1 MSKTILIAT
10 EKPFAKKAIKKMQKI
25 IRNADGFDYQLL
37 ERYNGTQLQE
47 AILDADALIVRSDK
61 VPDSIIHLAKRL
73 KIIVRAGAG
82 YDNIDTEAASYK
94 DIIVMNTPGQNS
106 NGVAELAF
114 GLMLGLIRRK
124 YLGGPGTELR
134 GKSIG
139 LHGFGHIGK
148 CMAEIAKGF
157 QMKIYAYDPYV
168 DKEVMKQYGVKAC
181 KSASELYE
189 KVNFISLNI
198 PVNEKTERSINYKL
212 LKKMRKNA
220 MLVNTARK
228 DLIDEKDLMRIM
240 NERPEF
246 MYASDIAPTWK
257 VEMEEK
263 FPMRTLF
270 TTKKMGAQTVEA
282 NTNSGVA
289 AVNQII
295 DYFEKGDTTF
305 QVN

>member
-1 MSKTILIAT
+1 MSKTILVAT
-10 EKPFAKKAIKKMQKI
+10 EKPFAKKALKRMRKI
-25 IRNADGFDYQLL
+25 IHNAEGFDLRLL
-37 ERYNGTQLQE
+37 ERYNGTELHE
-47 AILDADALIVRSDK
+47 AMTDADALIVRSDK
-61 VPDSIIHLAKRL
+61 VIDTVIKSAKKL
-73 KIIVRAGAG
+73 KIVVRAGAG
-82 YDNIDTEAASYK
+82 YDNIDVEAASAQK
-94 DIIVMNTPGQNS
+94 VTVMNTPGQNS

-124 YLGGPGTELR
+124 YLGGPGTELK

-148 CMAEIAKGF
+148 CMAQIAKGF
-157 QMKIYAYDPYV
+157 NMKVFAFDPYV
-168 DKEVMKQYGVKAC
+168 DKKEMKELDVKPC
-181 KSASELYE
+181 KYAEELYK

-212 LKKMRKNA
+212 LKKARKRVV
-220 MLVNTARK
+220 LVNTARK
-228 DLIDEKDLMRIM
+228 DLIDEKGLMRIM

-257 VEMEEK
+257 IEMEEK

-282 NTNSGVA
+282 NTNAGVA
-289 AVNQII
+289 AVNQVI
-295 DYFEKGDTTF
+295 DFFEKGDVTF
-305 QVN
+305 KVN